1 VICTRSWNKKI
12 CNGDNRLRQI
22 GLNME
27 IETLSIYMPM
37 LINGRWQIRQT
48 KLWMKLAICGNHM
61 KIFVR
66 LLFSTIKSCFL
77 RRLEEVWKNAFSHA
91 EKSHRSHEFPTIEG
105 IYGGRNQWSADAN
118 AAFKIKAPGP
128 DGFAACFY
136 QENWATVGTEV
147 CNTILG
153 ILNSGSINNELNSTY
168 IALVPKVKNPCKVSA
183 FRLISLCNVLY
194 KIASKVLANRL
205 KEVIPNVI
213 SYISRVLLFL
223 GVLFLITFWWLMK
236 HFILYK
242 LGCGVRMAIW
252 H

>member
-1 VICTRSWNKKI
+1 LSGFYSLLSKAVFFE
-12 CNGDNRLRQI
+12 GLRRY
-22 GLNME
+22 GR
-27 IETLSIYMPM
+27 MPFPM
-37 LINGRWQIRQT
+37 QRRVTEAMNSQLLREFTVEEINGVLMQM
-48 KLWMKLAICGNHM
+48 LPL
-61 KIFVR
+61 
-66 LLFSTIKSCFL
+66 
-77 RRLEEVWKNAFSHA
+77 
-91 EKSHRSHEFPTIEG
+91 
-105 IYGGRNQWSADAN
+105 
-118 AAFKIKAPGP
+118 KAPCP